1 MLGSDYQVQR
11 APWDHT
17 DRGGALDSKYGLQC
31 LQLFLFTTMLETTS
45 YDIIIFNFGIHDIDY
60 SGKWP
65 EEYTALTEYAKN
77 LKAIKS
83 ILLSTG
89 AEVGYVFT
97 TPLPFNITLNTRVKQ
112 YNSVARDVMN
122 EQPTIATADLYT
134 WVVEACGEPPYKD
147 CIIAAKQPSPHYT
160 AQGYEYLSERIIS
173 LIVDLAEGLGTNT
186 RSNEKSTQA
195 QQENARFDTS
205 TKSLVRILNH
215 LVSRFQKRIDLNW
228 LKFRIKLNSSVKMK
242 YQSLWLYCN
251 KRETDSLENQ
261 K

>member
-1 MLGSDYQVQR
+1 MSLNIDLTGPETEQHFLSFLPFFSSYTPWVSKMLGSDYQVQR

-215 LVSRFQKRIDLNW
+215 LVSRFQKRIDLN
-228 LKFRIKLNSSVKMK
+228 
-242 YQSLWLYCN
+242 
-251 KRETDSLENQ
+251 
-261 K
+261 